1 MESKHR
7 EVNLTIDPRIISHL
21 GEALIENEKI
31 ALLELIKNA
40 SDADANN
47 CNITID
53 TNYNSRY
60 GKGRIVIEDDG
71 NGMTPYIIENAFLKI
86 ATSFKAKYQKISPR
100 FGRQAQGNKGIGRL
114 SLNQL
119 GRFISVDTK
128 VDLSLL
134 KATTLHVDNRELLKS
149 FGYDSIQK
157 FHDENDQYFYHF
169 EIDWE
174 NYDSSETTIENVKID
189 LKANTYKDGVFKH
202 RKNHGTRIEVLGL
215 KGISFWKNEQ
225 TKKEI
230 RQDVLEFLNPFLDEN
245 VNFYVKIN
253 LDKEIFRSDS
263 YSIENIEQESLSTV
277 SFSFSDRES
286 ILKIN
291 IHRSRE
297 YITFKVNTLINELEK
312 FDVYKI
318 EDIPEKQLLNDYSQE
333 SYTIDLSSMISIKE
347 SSPSITLSNF
357 ISYTD
362 EKDHLDKIYLPGSFS
377 GKIYSYNLSNK
388 SPLTLEMRNLLE
400 NIKGVKLYRNNFKI
414 FPYGTDGNDW
424 LGMSEYNS
432 RQASVIYKLHST
444 TGFVNIDGEA
454 NLTKL
459 RELTNRQGLVL
470 DNYGENFLAL
480 MKEVVYKIAAKSDD
494 IFSDKFAF
502 NRKEFRDMESDKEV
516 IIEGIRFIKKE
527 NKIVTAKKNAK
538 KLKTDKKLS
547 EVEKENL
554 VNQTLNIVEDIDKDI
569 ENKLHQIKKS
579 EEDVNSMDPII
590 GGSIISSTL
599 AHEINRLT
607 NNIKINADN
616 TMTAIKVNRIDEAE
630 KYIGRIKSSA
640 NFLSRYSSLLD
651 TNSYSKRRYYSNED
665 LEMQVKKVIDN
676 SPLLTYNNTTIKYY
690 ILGKSFSVRMVV
702 DSFKIIIENLLI
714 NSTYWLD
721 YYEIANPSITFE
733 LDYDNRILYVY
744 DNGRGINPSI
754 ENKIFDPFQTGKDDA
769 SIKRGTL
776 ISRGRGLGLHIVS
789 NLLHELGASISLDST
804 RNTYGNRYK
813 FIIKFP
819 LGENK
824 NE

>member
-21 GEALIENEKI
+21 GEALIDNEKI

-60 GKGRIVIEDDG
+60 GRGRIVIEDDG
-71 NGMTPYIIENAFLKI
+71 NGMTPHIIENAFLKI

-119 GRFISVDTK
+119 GRFIAVDTK

-134 KATTLHVDNRELLKS
+134 KETKLHVDSTELLKT

-157 FHDENDQYFYHF
+157 FYDENNEYFYHF

-189 LKANTYKDGVFKH
+189 LKANPYEDSVFNHKKH
-202 RKNHGTRIEVLGL
+202 HGTRIEVLGL

-263 YSIENIEQESLSTV
+263 YSIENIEQGSLSTV
-277 SFSFSDRES
+277 SFSFSDTES

-291 IHRSRE
+291 ISRSRE
-297 YITFKVNTLINELEK
+297 YVTFKVNTLIDELEK
-312 FDVYKI
+312 FDVYRI
-318 EDIPEKQLLNDYSQE
+318 GDIPEKELLNTYSKE

-347 SSPSITLSNF
+347 SSPFITLNNF
-357 ISYTD
+357 ISYID
-362 EKDHLDKIYLPGSFS
+362 EKDHLEKIYLPGSFG
-377 GKIYSYNLSNK
+377 GKIYSYNLSQK
-388 SPLTLEMRNLLE
+388 SPITIEMRNLLE
-400 NIKGVKLYRNNFKI
+400 NIRGVKLYRNNFKI

-432 RQASVIYKLHST
+432 RQANVIYKLHST
-444 TGFVNIDGEA
+444 TGFVNVDGEA

-470 DNYGENFLAL
+470 DNYGENFLTL

-494 IFSDKFAF
+494 IFSDKFSF
-502 NRKEFRDMESDKEV
+502 NRKKIRDMESDKEIV
-516 IIEGIRFIKKE
+516 IEGIRFIKKE
-527 NKIVTAKKNAK
+527 NKIKIAKKNAK
-538 KLKTDKKLS
+538 KIKNDKKLS
-547 EVEKENL
+547 EEEKKRL

-607 NNIKINADN
+607 SNIKINADN
-616 TMTAIKVNRIDEAE
+616 TMTAIKTNRVGDAE

-665 LEMQVKKVIDN
+665 LKMQVKKIIDN

-690 ILGKSFSVRMVV
+690 ILGESFSTRMVV

-721 YYEIANPSITFE
+721 YYEITNPSITFE
-733 LDYDNRILYVY
+733 LDCDNKILYVY
-744 DNGRGINPSI
+744 DNGKGINPSI
-754 ENKIFDPFQTGKDDA
+754 ENKIFEPFQTGKDDA
-769 SIKRGTL
+769 SIKRGTS
-776 ISRGRGLGLHIVS
+776 ISRGRGLGLYIVS
-789 NLLHELGASISLDST
+789 NLLHELGASISLDSK

-824 NE
+824 DE